1 MTCNSLPTEEAHW
14 YNAWS
19 QTLLEA
25 KQTQVVAVF
34 QILVQMKINIHML
47 KPAVLSSFISVAILI
62 LSIIKAGLLAVG
74 FIRGHS
80 SMPIS
85 TSIRARRMPGF
96 PPCSLPPSPTHPLL
110 LLGLFCLFTMLS
122 SSTSTRM
129 IVNINIYLTSARFPP
144 PRSPSSL
151 THPLLLTVT
160 LSRSSQYLVHI
171 PRSLHS
177 ACP

>member
-1 MTCNSLPTEEAHW
+1 MTCNSLPTDEAHW
-14 YNAWS
+14 HYAWC

-85 TSIRARRMPGF
+85 TSIRARRTPGF
-96 PPCSLPPSPTHPLL
+96 PPLL

-122 SSTSTRM
+122 SSISTRM